1 MVIALF
7 FRNDFKLEYCA
18 AHATSMHN
26 KNLVVILSK
35 HGFMTDQEEG
45 MCFQQQWPGNLFT
58 LLILLV
64 VLQTA

>member
-45 MCFQQQWPGNLFT
+45 MCFQQH
-58 LLILLV
+58 
-64 VLQTA
+64 